1 MRRREHLFVE
11 TDGQVYLVRDR
22 GVWRFPRAGERLPFR
37 YKIAATMDFGTDVVL
52 RAKPRLSYHPEE
64 WFQRDDLFARTDVD
78 GLVTRAVYM
87 TMARLVAEIVFV
99 KRGRV
104 LMEKAARGFS
114 KGHWNIPGGFLDYG
128 ERPEEGARRE
138 SEEELGVSVRI
149 DRPLGTYLSGFP
161 GKPTFT
167 IGFVYR
173 GTLGSERFQL
183 KRDEVERVDWLP
195 VPEGLEATRNPF
207 AKWAL
212 VDAYR
217 LGWVPEILVRRHLP
231 RRSVRAAPGPVAFL
245 DRDGTI
251 NRDPGDCVR
260 TPAQFAFHPG
270 VKAALK
276 SLRGMGFR
284 LAVISN
290 QDAVAWGLLTHA
302 DLRRIHTKMVRELAA
317 AGAPL
322 ENVYYCPH
330 EKPDGCACR
339 KPRPGLLL
347 AACKDLGVNP
357 RDAWMVGD
365 RPEDVLAGKA
375 VGAMTAFVGDAGRR
389 EQVDGGPPDGRPDL
403 AVPTLAAFAAAL
415 RSGALPPPK
424 RPAYT

>member
-1 MRRREHLFVE
+1 MGRRREHLFVE
-11 TDGQVYLVRDR
+11 TDGQVFLVRDR
-22 GVWRFPRAGERLPFR
+22 GLWRFPRAGARLPFR
-37 YKIAATMDFGTDVVL
+37 YAVAAAMDFGPDVVL
-52 RAKPRLSYHPEE
+52 RAKPDLSRHPEE
-64 WFQRDDLFARTDVD
+64 WFQRDDLFARADVD
-78 GLVTRAVYM
+78 GLVLRAVYM
-87 TMARLVAEIVFV
+87 TMARLVAEVVFV

-104 LMEKAARGFS
+104 LMEKASRGFS

-138 SEEELGVSVRI
+138 CEEELGVPVRV
-149 DRPLGTYLSGFP
+149 DRPLATYLSGFP
-161 GKPTFT
+161 GRPTFT
-167 IGFVYR
+167 IGFLYR
-173 GTLGSERFQL
+173 GALGSERFRL

-195 VPEGLEATRNPF
+195 VPDGLEATRNPF

-212 VDAYR
+212 ADAYR
-217 LGWVPEILVRRHLP
+217 LGWVPEVPVRRHIP
-231 RRSVRAAPGPVAFL
+231 RRSVRAAPGPVVFA

-260 TPAQFAFHPG
+260 TPAQLEFRPG
-270 VKAALK
+270 AKAALK
-276 SLRGMGFR
+276 ALRGIGYR

-290 QDAVAWGLLTHA
+290 QDAVAWGLVTHA
-302 DLRRIHTKMVRELAA
+302 DLRRIHAKLVRELAA
-317 AGAPL
+317 SGAPL

-330 EKPDGCACR
+330 EAADGCACR

-347 AACKDLGVNP
+347 AACKDLGVSP

-375 VGAMTAFVGDAGRR
+375 VGAMTAFLGAPRR
-389 EQVDGGPPDGRPDL
+389 WSPPDTAPDLVVPDL
-403 AVPTLAAFAAAL
+403 ATFARLL
-415 RSGALPPPK
+415 RSGGIRPPV